1 MSVGTILKHR
11 RSSARGSIPSI
22 GDLSLG
28 ELALNTADGYVY
40 LRRKDTGLAIDEV
53 VRLRASPLAGSGEN
67 FSFEKVLILSSANQL
82 IDSFPVT
89 EYRTIK
95 YVIQLSYGAD
105 FHSTELLLLQ
115 DGTTVYTTE
124 YATIQTGLSLG
135 VISSVIE
142 EGLVKLRVSPTFTNT
157 TIKGFRTG
165 VAV

>member
-1 MSVGTILKHR
+1 MAVGTILKHR
-11 RSSARGSIPSI
+11 RSSTRNAVPSI

-40 LRRKDTGLAIDEV
+40 LRRKDTTFAIDEV
-53 VRLRASPLAGSGEN
+53 VRLRASSLSGSGEN
-67 FSFEKVLILSSANQL
+67 FSFERELILSSANQL
-82 IDSFPVT
+82 IDTFPTT

-95 YVIQLSYGAD
+95 YVLQLSYGAD

-115 DGTTVYTTE
+115 DGITVYTTE
-124 YATIQTGLSLG
+124 YATIQTDLSLG
-135 VISSVIE
+135 VFSSIIE
-142 EGLVKLRVSPTFTNT
+142 GGLVKLRVSPTFTNT

>member
-1 MSVGTILKHR
+1 MAVGTILKHR
-11 RSSARGSIPSI
+11 RSSTRNAVPSI

-53 VRLRASPLAGSGEN
+53 VRLRASSLSGSGEN
-67 FSFEKVLILSSANQL
+67 FSFEKELVLSSPNQL
-82 IDSFPVT
+82 VDSFPIT

-95 YVIQLSYGAD
+95 YVLQLSYGAD

-115 DGTTVYTTE
+115 DGTTVFTTE
-124 YATIQTGLSLG
+124 YATIYTDSSL
-135 VISSVIE
+135 VVFNSTIE
-142 EGLVKLRVSPTFTNT
+142 DGLVKLKLTPTFTNT
-157 TIKGFRTG
+157 TVKGFRTG

>member
-53 VRLRASPLAGSGEN
+53 VRLRASPLSGSGEN

>member
-1 MSVGTILKHR
+1 MAVGTILKHR
-11 RSSARGSIPSI
+11 RSSTRNAVPSI

-53 VRLRASPLAGSGEN
+53 VRLRASSLSGSGEN
-67 FSFEKVLILSSANQL
+67 FSFQKNLILSTANQL
-82 IDSFPVT
+82 VDSFPVT

-95 YVIQLSYGAD
+95 YVLQLSYGAD

-115 DGTTVYTTE
+115 DDVNVITTE
-124 YATIQTGLSLG
+124 YAVIQTDLTLG
-135 VISSVIE
+135 VFNATIE
-142 EGLVKLRVSPTFTNT
+142 DGLVKLKVSPTFTNT

>member
-1 MSVGTILKHR
+1 MAVGTILKHR
-11 RSSARGSIPSI
+11 RSSTRNAVPSI

-67 FSFEKVLILSSANQL
+67 FSFEKELILSSANQL
-82 IDSFPVT
+82 IDSFPIT

-95 YVIQLSYGAD
+95 YVLQLSYGSD
-105 FHSTELLLLQ
+105 FHSTEILLLQ
-115 DGTTVYTTE
+115 DGVSVYVTE
-124 YATIQTGLSLG
+124 YATIQTDISLG
-135 VISSVIE
+135 DISATIDS
-142 EGLVKLRVSPTFTNT
+142 GFVKLFLSPTFTNT

-165 VAV
+165 VAA

>member
-11 RSSARGSIPSI
+11 RSSTRNSVPSI

-53 VRLRASPLAGSGEN
+53 VRLRGSSLTGSGEN
-67 FSFEKVLILSSANQL
+67 FSFEKYLTLSSANQL
-82 IDSFPVT
+82 IDSFPIT

-95 YVIQLSYGAD
+95 YVLQLSYGAD
-105 FHSTELLLLQ
+105 YHSTELLLLQ
-115 DGTTVYTTE
+115 DGVTVYTTE
-124 YATIQTGLSLG
+124 YATIQTDLSLG
-135 VISSVIE
+135 VFSSIIE
-142 EGLVKLRVSPTFTNT
+142 EGMVKIQLSPTFTNT
-157 TIKGFRTG
+157 TVKGFRTG

>member
-1 MSVGTILKHR
+1 MAVGTILKHR
-11 RSSARGSIPSI
+11 RSSTRDAVPSI

-53 VRLRASPLAGSGEN
+53 VRLRASSLSGSGEN
-67 FSFEKVLILSSANQL
+67 FSFEKGLILSSANQL

-95 YVIQLSYGAD
+95 YVLQLSYGAD

-124 YATIQTGLSLG
+124 YAVIQSDLSLG
-135 VISSVIE
+135 VFSSIIE
-142 EGLVKLRVSPTFTNT
+142 GGLVKLKLSPTFTNT
-157 TIKGFRTG
+157 IVKGFRTG

>member
-1 MSVGTILKHR
+1 MAVGTILKHR
-11 RSSARGSIPSI
+11 RSSTRSSVPSI

-40 LRRKDTGLAIDEV
+40 LRRKDTGLAVDEV
-53 VRLRASPLAGSGEN
+53 VRLRASSLSGSGEN
-67 FSFEKVLILSSANQL
+67 FSFEKNLILSSSNQL

-95 YVIQLSYGAD
+95 YVIQLSYAGIY
-105 FHSTELLLLQ
+105 HSTELLLLQ
-115 DGTTVYTTE
+115 DDTTVYTTE

-135 VISSVIE
+135 DISSIIE
-142 EGLVKLRVSPTFTNT
+142 DGLVKLLITPTYTNT